1 MRQDVYSRW
10 LELNGEEDYDTLREA
25 NNLANSFAQL
35 QRFEEGRSLWR
46 KTMPV
51 ARRVLGE
58 SHGLTLGM
66 RNNYAAALYGDRSA
80 TLDNLRLAVTTLEDV
95 VRITRRVFG
104 GAHPT
109 TKGFERNLRNARAA
123 LSARET
129 PPPPSPSGDV

>member
-1 MRQDVYSRW
+1 MI
-10 LELNGEEDYDTLREA
+10 LTNCA
-25 NNLANSFAQL
+25 ACAAPLAHNAP
-35 QRFEEGRSLWR
+35 RCVRC
-46 KTMPV
+46 KT
-51 ARRVLGE
+51 RYCNK
-58 SHGLTLGM
+58 T
-66 RNNYAAALYGDRSA
+66 YGDRSA